1 MRIYDITAAIF
12 TGMPVYPGDPD
23 VAVET
28 VSNVEDGAAAN
39 VSSIRMG
46 SHTGTHVDPP
56 GHLMPGG
63 VKVDGLQ
70 LDVLVGPAVV
80 VSSKKAE
87 IGREFVDR
95 EVKPGARRVLIKTSG
110 RHAAGIKAIASHL
123 TAEGASRLVEMGV
136 ALVGIESQSVDEPG
150 TEGLPAHAILLGG
163 GTVIVEGLDMT
174 GVSPGTY
181 ELICL
186 PLKLKGGDGAPAR
199 VILREMGAPGTREG

>member
-1 MRIYDITAAIF
+1 MRIYDITASIYP
-12 TGMPVYPGDPD
+12 GMPVYPGDPE
-23 VAVET
+23 VAVDT
-28 VSNVEDGAAAN
+28 VSSVEDGAAAN
-39 VSSIRMG
+39 VSCIRMG

-63 VKVDGLQ
+63 AKVDELP

-80 VSSKKAE
+80 VASKKPE
-87 IGREFVDR
+87 IGREFVDK
-95 EVKPGARRVLIKTSG
+95 EVKPGYGRVLIKTSG

-136 ALVGIESQSVDEPG
+136 SLVGIESQSVDAPG

-163 GTVIVEGLDMT
+163 GAVIVEGLDLA
-174 GVSPGTY
+174 GVSPGSY

-199 VILREMGAPGTREG
+199 VILRETGATGTREG